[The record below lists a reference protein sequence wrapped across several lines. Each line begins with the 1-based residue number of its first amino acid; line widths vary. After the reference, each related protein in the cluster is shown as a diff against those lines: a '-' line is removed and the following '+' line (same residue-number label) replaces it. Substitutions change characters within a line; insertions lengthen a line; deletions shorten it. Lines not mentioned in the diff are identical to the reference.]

1 MCIVQPAS
9 CEPVSCT
16 EEHTTAPMRSADC
29 VAANCDAAAS
39 SSQPSSS
46 AAVAA
51 QSRSTRAEATV
62 SLLTFAGG
70 SLTSLFG
77 GAVYALCPRSSGNQ
91 QVQQAWLTYV
101 MTIGTFGTDALFT
114 SLNAANWRVLR
125 EQATPRLAA
134 LLLVPS
140 ALDVV
145 ITGAA
150 TVALSLAPPSLVSIL
165 KSSMQ
170 LLSIALIGRLVQR
183 RRLGIDKLL
192 ALWAVAVGVGVVS
205 VSDLIWNGD
214 DARSTSTVQQA
225 AGISLALWAGFLG
238 AWRNILEEYILQEA
252 SFPSSALLMCESYWS
267 AIAVAACAPLVAAY
281 IDGATHS
288 GEHGSDGGPDASGAL
303 AATLSDPAALLFLL
317 LFWLTAYVKDAGKF
331 WLIKYASALRQ
342 KVVAIGFPFGT
353 WACGLLVFYVLGGR
367 DHHPSI
373 GTTWSAPSSGVKLV
387 GFVIIL
393 AANAAFLLFKSG
405 HTCASLVAP
414 LRAALHTCLLLLR
427 RPNKGAVEL
436 VDEVGAL

>member
-1 MCIVQPAS
+1 MWNMHMAS
-9 CEPVSCT
+9 QHR
-16 EEHTTAPMRSADC
+16 EEHATAPLRSVC
-29 VAANCDAAAS
+29 IAAAS
-39 SSQPSSS
+39 SEQPSSS
-46 AAVAA
+46 AAVIA
-51 QSRSTRAEATV
+51 QSRSTRAEVTV

-77 GAVYALCPRSSGNQ
+77 GAIYALCPMSSGNQ
-91 QVQQAWLTYV
+91 QVQQAWLTFV
-101 MTIGTFGTDALFT
+101 MTMGTFGTDALFT

-125 EQATPRLAA
+125 ERATPRLVA

-140 ALDVV
+140 ALDVL

-150 TVALSLAPPSLVSIL
+150 TVALSLAPPSLVSML

-183 RRLGIDKLL
+183 RRLGVGKLL
-192 ALWAVAVGVGVVS
+192 ALWAVAVGAGVVI

-214 DARSTSTVQQA
+214 DARSTSSLQQA
-225 AGISLALWAGFLG
+225 AGISLALGAGFLG

-252 SFPSSALLMCESYWS
+252 RFPSSALLMCESYWS
-267 AIAVAACAPLVAAY
+267 AIAVAACAPVLAAH
-281 IDGATHS
+281 IDGATD
-288 GEHGSDGGPDASGAL
+288 SDDASGAL
-303 AATLSDPAALLFLL
+303 AATLSNPAALVFLP

-331 WLIKYASALRQ
+331 WLIKHASALRQ

-367 DHHPSI
+367 DHRPSI
-373 GTTWSAPSSGVKLV
+373 GTAWSAPSSGVKLV

-393 AANAAFLLFKSG
+393 AANSAFLLFRSG

-414 LRAALHTCLLLLR
+414 LRAALDTSLHACLLLLR
-427 RPNKGAVEL
+427 RPKKGAVPI

>member
-1 MCIVQPAS
+1 MPMAS
-9 CEPVSCT
+9 QHR
-16 EEHTTAPMRSADC
+16 EEHATAPLRSVDC
-29 VAANCDAAAS
+29 IAAAS

-46 AAVAA
+46 AAVIA
-51 QSRSTRAEATV
+51 QSRSTRAEVTV

-77 GAVYALCPRSSGNQ
+77 GVVYALCPMSSGNQ
-91 QVQQAWLTYV
+91 QVQQAWLTFV
-101 MTIGTFGTDALFT
+101 MTMGTFGTDALFT

-125 EQATPRLAA
+125 ERATPRLVV

-140 ALDVV
+140 ALDVL

-150 TVALSLAPPSLVSIL
+150 TVALSLAPPSLVSML

-183 RRLGIDKLL
+183 RRLGIGKLL
-192 ALWAVAVGVGVVS
+192 ALWAVAVGAGFVI

-214 DARSTSTVQQA
+214 DARSTSSLQQA
-225 AGISLALWAGFLG
+225 AGISLALGAGFLG
-238 AWRNILEEYILQEA
+238 AWRNILEEYILQGA
-252 SFPSSALLMCESYWS
+252 RFPSSALLMCESYLS
-267 AIAVAACAPLVAAY
+267 AIAVAACAPVLAAH
-281 IDGATHS
+281 IDGATDS
-288 GEHGSDGGPDASGAL
+288 DDGSGGPDASGAL
-303 AATLSDPAALLFLL
+303 AATLSNPAALVFLP
-317 LFWLTAYVKDAGKF
+317 LFWLTAYIKDAGKF
-331 WLIKYASALRQ
+331 WLIKHASALRQ

-373 GTTWSAPSSGVKLV
+373 GTAWSAPSSGVKLV

-393 AANAAFLLFKSG
+393 AANSAFLLFRSG

-414 LRAALHTCLLLLR
+414 LRANLDTSLHACLLLLR
-427 RPNKGAVEL
+427 RPKKGAVPI
-436 VDEVGAL
+436 VDEVAAL